1 MLRQKRGAAFPRRG
15 VPPWLASDN
24 KQFQEDNKERIMAT
38 MEERSARKRERQ
50 EKLVEAIKANPDLTY
65 SDVARILGVPKST
78 IVNDV
83 NELARDGRI
92 ERRGKTEYDISTRRR
107 AVLNLLLDDPTRS
120 NSEIARRLNIT
131 EAVAKKDRF
140 FLEYSGLVRRGRR
153 RGRTSTITSELL
165 KQVAKL
171 DDFDCSVQT
180 TARKIGVPYSRL
192 IKAREVLR
200 CKFTIENEETEDRDF
215 RERQKKN
222 INLTARLR
230 RKGYACFGF
239 MGVNL
244 PREEHKRWLALH
256 NLRKMGL
263 QWTPD
268 GVVKVHG
275 EKRRKVEAFASGWKI
290 GEQMR
295 KRGIKTELQAKR
307 YGFNER

>member
-1 MLRQKRGAAFPRRG
+1 
-15 VPPWLASDN
+15 
-24 KQFQEDNKERIMAT
+24 MAT
-38 MEERSARKRERQ
+38 MKERSARKRERQ
-50 EKLVEAIKANPDLTY
+50 EKLVEAINANPDLTY
-65 SDVARILGVPKST
+65 SDVARILSVPKST

-171 DDFDCSVQT
+171 DDFDCSVRT

-244 PREEHKRWLALH
+244 PREEHERWLALH

-263 QWTPD
+263 QWTPE
-268 GVVKVHG
+268 GVIKIRG
-275 EKRRKVEAFASGWKI
+275 EKRRTAEAFTSGWKV

-295 KRGIKTELQAKR
+295 KSGIKTELQAKGYR
-307 YGFNER
+307 YNER